1 MKEISVDGCSVIG
14 TGTFGKVY
22 RLNDEIVVKV
32 YDNPANLPL
41 IREEQERSKR
51 AFVRGI
57 PTAIP
62 FGIAKVGQTYGSV
75 FELLE
80 ARNCN
85 DFIAAHPDKEDR
97 IIGEYAALVKRIHT
111 IKSEPGEFPDTRN
124 IYLGYLDCIKDFIP
138 SGIYARLAAYVKAVP
153 ESQYLTHG
161 DVQMKNIM
169 LSHGEMFLIDMNTM
183 SAGDSAFEFAGLY
196 RTYIAFN
203 LFDPDDTKKFLG
215 LDKALADKIYFR
227 TAEICGVEPER
238 RDILILAWLRFLH
251 VVIEEH
257 SSPKDP
263 RVASA
268 LKTLGRLLD
277 EEDIH

>member
-1 MKEISVDGCSVIG
+1 MKEISIEGCPVIG

-32 YDNPANLPL
+32 YDDPKNLPL
-41 IREEQERSKR
+41 IQEEQERSKR
-51 AFVRGI
+51 AFVKGI

-62 FGIAKVGQTYGSV
+62 FGIVRVGESYGSV

-85 DFIAAHPDKEDR
+85 DFLIAHPEKTDS
-97 IIGEYAALVKRIHT
+97 IIAEYAGLVRRIHT
-111 IKSEPGEFPDTRN
+111 IKSDPGEFPDTRK
-124 IYLGYLDCIKDFIP
+124 IYLDYLACMEDLMPADL
-138 SGIYARLAAYVKAVP
+138 YARLADYVKAVP

-183 SAGDSAFEFAGLY
+183 SAGDPAFEFAGLY

-203 LFDPDDTKKFLG
+203 TYDPDNTKNFLG
-215 LDKALADKIYFR
+215 LEDELAKKIYYR
-227 TAEICGVEPER
+227 TSELCGVDPHR
-238 RDILILAWLRFLH
+238 RDILLLGWLRYLH
-251 VVIEEH
+251 VVTIEL
-257 SSPKDP
+257 SRPDGFMVKP
-263 RVASA
+263 
-268 LKTLGRLLD
+268 TLETLRRLLD
-277 EEDIH
+277 GEDIY